1 MIMIIVVVRLKGST
15 LSHKRKNETVL
26 NVTTRDIWYL
36 KDSTTVQF
44 FFSDTGGF
52 WTFYLYSGRSRYKKW
67 RLLNLNIIRLYMTLK
82 VKPLYCFYYDKS
94 ILYMSWI
101 KRRLLWIIIKLVIK
115 RTSYVNVFDN
125 ETWNRCVVCY
135 NFSG

>member
-52 WTFYLYSGRSRYKKW
+52 
-67 RLLNLNIIRLYMTLK
+67 
-82 VKPLYCFYYDKS
+82 
-94 ILYMSWI
+94 
-101 KRRLLWIIIKLVIK
+101 
-115 RTSYVNVFDN
+115 
-125 ETWNRCVVCY
+125 
-135 NFSG
+135 